1 MPRRV
6 ACVWYDYDKGCD
18 YPTAARRNKGNMSEQ
33 ARLLVPGAP
42 RTSSSFAAHSPIN
55 YEYHHR
61 TKFCKQETARERER
75 ERAKK
80 SKRERYVVGRNM
92 ERMNASSP
100 TFHFQ

>member
-33 ARLLVPGAP
+33 ARLLVLGAP

-55 YEYHHR
+55 YEYIPPHKILQ
-61 TKFCKQETARERER
+61 TGDSQRERESLR
-75 ERAKK
+75 ERVK
-80 SKRERYVVGRNM
+80 ERGMWLVGIWK
-92 ERMNASSP
+92 E
-100 TFHFQ
+100 

>member
-33 ARLLVPGAP
+33 ARLLVLGAP

-61 TKFCKQETARERER
+61 TKFCKQETARERASVR
-75 ERAKK
+75 ERVK
-80 SKRERYVVGRNM
+80 ERGKWLVGIWK
-92 ERMNASSP
+92 E
-100 TFHFQ
+100 